1 MRRKVLAGIM
11 AAVLA
16 MTGIFTAVACSG
28 EKGKENSSAT
38 EDVVTDNDGMDV
50 VDGENSMISMLSRE
64 IKPAQYASY
73 GVSPQSEMAYTIE
86 ATVLPEYRA
95 NTVELVWT
103 AEFERFNAAWVKD
116 KDVSDYIKITPIG
129 DLAHQAVI
137 ECLQGFGEAIVIKAA
152 AKSNPNVFGTCI
164 CNYIKRYD
172 NVGAKLDDGTLISF
186 DNGVVSTFTFE
197 TSNIGQGK
205 VTFTGLNNG
214 VGTVDSTVFDL
225 SMEISDVLHHYLHD
239 VGFTIYDTCVNYGA
253 PLYAPQVQL
262 GYYGYETMLYLPGAD
277 ASIIGAE
284 HSELIRQAYLW
295 VTTGMDDDGVLS
307 AEEIDAYNRYR
318 EAVLSAWQESDEFL
332 ITLVLTQYDSK
343 ENRNV
348 LRQYEV
354 QMDFNPE
361 ELFPEISSGSITLNY
376 SKIDF

>member
-1 MRRKVLAGIM
+1 M
-11 AAVLA
+11 
-16 MTGIFTAVACSG
+16 
-28 EKGKENSSAT
+28 
-38 EDVVTDNDGMDV
+38 
-50 VDGENSMISMLSRE
+50 
-64 IKPAQYASY
+64 
-73 GVSPQSEMAYTIE
+73 
-86 ATVLPEYRA
+86 
-95 NTVELVWT
+95 
-103 AEFERFNAAWVKD
+103 
-116 KDVSDYIKITPIG
+116 
-129 DLAHQAVI
+129 
-137 ECLQGFGEAIVIKAA
+137 
-152 AKSNPNVFGTCI
+152 
-164 CNYIKRYD
+164 
-172 NVGAKLDDGTLISF
+172 GAKLDDGTLISF

>member
-38 EDVVTDNDGMDV
+38 EDVVADNDGMDV

-164 CNYIKRYD
+164 CNYIRRYD

-186 DNGVVSTFTFE
+186 DNGVVSTFSFE

-225 SMEISDVLHHYLHD
+225 SMEISDVLH
-239 VGFTIYDTCVNYGA
+239 
-253 PLYAPQVQL
+253 
-262 GYYGYETMLYLPGAD
+262 GAD